1 MEEGMLANS
10 EFETASVGS
19 QAWRYHDSGQGRPV
33 VLIHGFPDTPE
44 SYASIA
50 RSLNEA
56 GYRTILPYL
65 RGYHPDTIVPG
76 RPYDAVNIAEDA
88 IGLLDVLELE
98 SAVLVGHDWGASL
111 IYGAA
116 VLAPERVDAIVPIA
130 IPHPSTLK
138 PRNALQALGLLVMAR
153 HFLYFQLPWCESGTR
168 RNDFKYVE
176 TLYDRWAPEW
186 QGPERDAAV
195 ARAKEAF
202 STPEVLRAAIDYY
215 RAVSTKLDRRLTS
228 AAISGPTRNPW
239 LGSKAVPKSSSC
251 RRPATGRIGKTS
263 PCLRTSSCGSCGSY
277 PEKSGLEALTILVD
291 SLNYLV
297 ASFNQWRTGWKR
309 TKCTRW

>member
-1 MEEGMLANS
+1 MEEGMLADS

-19 QAWRYHDSGQGRPV
+19 QAWRYRDSGQGRPV
-33 VLIHGFPDTPE
+33 VLMHGFPDTPQ
-44 SYASIA
+44 SYARIA
-50 RSLNEA
+50 RSLNQA

-76 RPYDAVNIAEDA
+76 RPYDAVSIAEDA
-88 IGLLDVLELE
+88 IGLLDALGLE

-116 VLAPERVDAIVPIA
+116 ALAPERVDAIVPIA

-153 HFLYFQLPWCESGTR
+153 HFLYFQLPWSESGTR

-176 TLYDRWAPEW
+176 TLYHRWAPDW

-202 STPEVLRAAIDYY
+202 STPEALRAAIDYY
-215 RAVSTKLDRRLTS
+215 REVSTKLDRRL
-228 AAISGPTRNPW
+228 SGPIACRGLMVAGGRDFGGH
-239 LGSKAVPKSSSC
+239 LGPYKKSL
-251 RRPATGRIGKTS
+251 
-263 PCLRTSSCGSCGSY
+263 CLFEGGAELLVM
-277 PEKSGLEALTILVD
+277 PEAGHWPHREDESQFTDKLLRFLRELP
-291 SLNYLV
+291 
-297 ASFNQWRTGWKR
+297 
-309 TKCTRW
+309 